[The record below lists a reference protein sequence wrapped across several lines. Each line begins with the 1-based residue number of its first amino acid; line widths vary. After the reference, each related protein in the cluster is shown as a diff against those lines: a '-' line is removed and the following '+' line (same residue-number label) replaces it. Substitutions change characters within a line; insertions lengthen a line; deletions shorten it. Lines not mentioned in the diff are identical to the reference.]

1 MNFNTVLN
9 LRTESAGQRGI
20 VILQFL
26 PQEAIGAPQL
36 TMSVAPAVAAALEVG
51 ETYQWTASRVDPAAP
66 GQGTAGSTISF
77 RAVLNLRTESA
88 AQAGTAELQFVPEAS
103 VGVPQLT
110 MRVSLDVSSGLVV
123 GATYLFEASHVEPQ
137 VQVESE
143 AA

>member
-1 MNFNTVLN
+1 MRWSPQCASGPPARCT
-9 LRTESAGQRGI
+9 R
-20 VILQFL
+20 L
-26 PQEAIGAPQL
+26 PQ
-36 TMSVAPAVAAALEVG
+36 
-51 ETYQWTASRVDPAAP
+51 

-77 RAVLNLRTESA
+77 RARLNLRTESA

-137 VQVESE
+137 VQVEPE